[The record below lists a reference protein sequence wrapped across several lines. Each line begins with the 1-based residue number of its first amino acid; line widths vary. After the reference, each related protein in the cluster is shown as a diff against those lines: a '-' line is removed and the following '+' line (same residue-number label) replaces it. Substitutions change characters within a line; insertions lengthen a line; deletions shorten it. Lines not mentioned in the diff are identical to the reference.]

1 MNPYRVNDIV
11 MYASQGVCKIT
22 EIAKQEF
29 NGRQVDYY
37 TLKPIYNDNLFIYVP
52 ADNKELTGK
61 MRKVLSKEEIYA
73 MIKALPEEK
82 TEWIENENLRKEEF
96 RKNISQGD
104 RKALIA
110 MIKALYLHR
119 EKLYSQGKKMHVSD
133 ERFFKEAEKILYDEF
148 ALVLNIEIDQ
158 VVPFIIRQIENA

>member
-1 MNPYRVNDIV
+1 
-11 MYASQGVCKIT
+11 
-22 EIAKQEF
+22 
-29 NGRQVDYY
+29 
-37 TLKPIYNDNLFIYVP
+37 
-52 ADNKELTGK
+52 
-61 MRKVLSKEEIYA
+61 

-110 MIKALYLHR
+110 MIKVLYLHR